1 MSGQSPTDSPERESR
16 CPFAVGRRNSQE
28 PIAEPKPVP
37 AIGLAQLLKEGTA
50 ELHDQA
56 ENAAFQTRMVGGKLD
71 RAEFTEFL
79 NQVLIVH
86 RALDPL
92 LIDASAADGRIA
104 AMLLPEH
111 RRVPRI
117 EGDIERLGGSIGSE
131 PLRSTRRFV
140 DFVRK
145 AAVDDPV
152 ALVGVLYVNEGA
164 TNGNKV
170 VAKRVRDGIG
180 LEKDFALDYLD
191 PHGPDQRKRWMAFK
205 AGLDELDMS
214 EPERQSCLE
223 AARATFRLFMEMSA
237 EFDAVAAER

>member
-1 MSGQSPTDSPERESR
+1 MSGQSPADSSDRKSR
-16 CPFAVGRRNSQE
+16 CPFAVGRRSSQE
-28 PIAEPKPVP
+28 PIAEPKRVP

-92 LIDASAADGRIA
+92 LTEASGTDSRVG

-131 PLRSTRRFV
+131 PLPSTERFV
-140 DFVRK
+140 AFIQQ

-180 LEKDFALDYLD
+180 LDKDFALGYLD
-191 PHGPDQRKRWMAFK
+191 PHGAEQRKRWMAFK
-205 AGLDELDMS
+205 AGLDELDMT
-214 EPERQSCLE
+214 EPERQSCLD
-223 AARATFRLFMEMSA
+223 AARATFRLFMEMSE
-237 EFDAVAAER
+237 EFDAVSAEA